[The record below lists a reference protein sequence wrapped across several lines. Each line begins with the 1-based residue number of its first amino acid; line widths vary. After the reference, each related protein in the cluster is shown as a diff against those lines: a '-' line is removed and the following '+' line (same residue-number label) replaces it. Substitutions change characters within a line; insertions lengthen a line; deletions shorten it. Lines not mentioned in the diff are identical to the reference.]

1 VPDAVPADQR
11 QEEALLECRDISK
24 RFGATVALSGVSLAL
39 YSGET
44 RALLGEN
51 GAGKSTLIKVLAG
64 VQKPD
69 AGSLWYKGTEVA
81 WRTPLEARSAGIA
94 VVHQEL
100 SLVSELTVAE
110 NIFLRREIT
119 SRVGLVTVRQINNKT
134 EALLD
139 ELGIVGIR
147 PDMSVRQLSPSHRH
161 LVEIAKAVKDS
172 PSVLILDEPTSTL
185 GEHMVGWLFDQVRR
199 WCGRGVAVTFISH
212 RMAEIKAI
220 ADSITVLRNGRVVMN
235 VKSGEA
241 TEHDLITAMSGRDIE
256 VRFPALSPPRADQAL
271 RVEQLSGQRWP
282 RQVDL
287 EINAGEIVGLGG
299 LDGQGQHQL
308 LMCMYGL
315 ARANGTITIG
325 PARRLRHWNPRR
337 MRDLGVGFVPAD
349 RGHEGLLQRNSIA
362 FNIAVPWLHSFSSWS
377 FLKRL
382 RLSTAIDERARQ
394 LALSTDDYTSLVS
407 ALSGGNQ
414 QKVVIAKWLLE
425 PPRVLILYDITR
437 GVDVGTKVQI
447 YELLANLAASGVG
460 ILLYTTDISE
470 LVNLSHRVYVMF
482 EGRIQAELRPPRLSE
497 ADVLSA
503 AFGSGPPAMSGAG
516 VSGTGIRGTGVSGTG
531 VSGTGIPGTGIP
543 GTGVSGT
550 GVSGTGMPSTGV
562 PEANLQPEA
571 L

>member
-1 VPDAVPADQR
+1 MRPP
-11 QEEALLECRDISK
+11 S
-24 RFGATVALSGVSLAL
+24 TTSLPL
-39 YSGET
+39 
-44 RALLGEN
+44 RA
-51 GAGKSTLIKVLAG
+51 A
-64 VQKPD
+64 
-69 AGSLWYKGTEVA
+69 
-81 WRTPLEARSAGIA
+81 
-94 VVHQEL
+94 
-100 SLVSELTVAE
+100 
-110 NIFLRREIT
+110 
-119 SRVGLVTVRQINNKT
+119 
-134 EALLD
+134 
-139 ELGIVGIR
+139 
-147 PDMSVRQLSPSHRH
+147 
-161 LVEIAKAVKDS
+161 
-172 PSVLILDEPTSTL
+172 
-185 GEHMVGWLFDQVRR
+185 
-199 WCGRGVAVTFISH
+199 
-212 RMAEIKAI
+212 
-220 ADSITVLRNGRVVMN
+220 
-235 VKSGEA
+235 
-241 TEHDLITAMSGRDIE
+241 RDIE
-256 VRFPALSPPRADQAL
+256 VRFPSLSPPRADQAL
-271 RVEQLSGQRWP
+271 RVEQLNGQRWP

-382 RLSTAIDERARQ
+382 RLSTAIDEKARQ

-482 EGRIQAELRPPRLSE
+482 EGMIQAELRPPRLSE

-503 AFGSGPPAMSGAG
+503 AFGSGPHQPCQGAG
-516 VSGTGIRGTGVSGTG
+516 ECGQVPASEVLASQVLASQVLASQEPAFQVLASQVLASQEPASQVLECLRPTCNLKRCDAVFRYAITQQAPGRDHLCGHPRGDVRRLLRARTVRSGRRHLRLAVELSLA
-531 VSGTGIPGTGIP
+531 PGTG
-543 GTGVSGT
+543 G
-550 GVSGTGMPSTGV
+550 
-562 PEANLQPEA
+562 NR
-571 L
+571 